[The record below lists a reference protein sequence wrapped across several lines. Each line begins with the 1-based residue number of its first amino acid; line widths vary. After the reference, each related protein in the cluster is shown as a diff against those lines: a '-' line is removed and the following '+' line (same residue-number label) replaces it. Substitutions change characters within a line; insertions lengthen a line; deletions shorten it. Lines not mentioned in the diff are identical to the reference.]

1 MHQSLA
7 TTLARALAIGAA
19 ALVLLAA
26 DAAPLHAAAKY
37 VRVTNVSPGKVT
49 WMRAGPGTS
58 FKRVKPLPYDT
69 RHIWSYGCRRVAFQQ
84 WCQVRH
90 LNVRGWVSGRYLVG
104 ERTRKI

>member
-1 MHQSLA
+1 MHRSPA
-7 TTLARALAIGAA
+7 TALARALMIGIA
-19 ALVLLAA
+19 ALVLFAA
-26 DAAPLHAAAKY
+26 DTAPLYAAAKY
-37 VRVTNVSPGKVT
+37 VRVANVSPGKVT

-58 FKRVKPLPYDT
+58 FKKVKPLPYNI

-90 LNVRGWVSGRYLVG
+90 LGVRGWVAGRYLAE